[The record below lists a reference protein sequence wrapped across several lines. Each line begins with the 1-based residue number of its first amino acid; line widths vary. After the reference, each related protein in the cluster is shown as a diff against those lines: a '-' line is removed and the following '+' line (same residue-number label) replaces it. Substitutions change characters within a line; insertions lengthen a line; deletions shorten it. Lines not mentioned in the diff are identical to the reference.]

1 MNGPPHLQLQHSLP
15 SRRNSR
21 AHFSS
26 LFQQRVI
33 GQRPEEADS
42 ENHRQKVHVNDTR
55 LGCKVMDG
63 VEERVALDEETIG
76 SVEDSLRKRGD
87 GIANNAALNTAH
99 VAHDSPHTLQDS
111 ALFRR
116 KGARREN
123 NKDLGH
129 HVSTLHCLRK
139 RILQQSRDLF
149 QERGIVIIESR
160 HARCLSRQGPS
171 TSKVR

>member
-1 MNGPPHLQLQHSLP
+1 
-15 SRRNSR
+15 
-21 AHFSS
+21 
-26 LFQQRVI
+26 
-33 GQRPEEADS
+33 
-42 ENHRQKVHVNDTR
+42 
-55 LGCKVMDG
+55 MDG

-111 ALFRR
+111 ALFRK